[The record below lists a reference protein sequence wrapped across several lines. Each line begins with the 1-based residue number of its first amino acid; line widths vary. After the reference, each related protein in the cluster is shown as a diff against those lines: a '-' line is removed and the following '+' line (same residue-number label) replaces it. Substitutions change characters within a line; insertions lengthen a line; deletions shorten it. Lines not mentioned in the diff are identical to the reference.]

1 MTDALPEWLLG
12 LQAVTWR
19 QTGDIA
25 LTLQARPGLLAAAN
39 PRAVLPARGSI
50 TTWRGNYLDYTGAPP
65 ATKLAAVQA
74 SMPTTDASKHP
85 LPPLA
90 PRQSQAPPA
99 LDGTVTPVPS
109 QPGEAAEPGSTLD
122 VNDRVQL
129 AGAASEWGRGFDLS
143 YLSFITGR
151 KSDPYVQSL
160 VDAARSGKVA
170 AVDGDGNPIGSSV
183 WNQHSM
189 REALRRPGVL
199 IMVPDP
205 YHQIDEDTAVE
216 PLFRR
221 DDVLR
226 LDVATEASPTT
237 PGSAQNTPRPPDEEV
252 AEFIK
257 RKQAEWSDAGKK
269 HGRDRLLAEAA
280 SHFGVPRKYV
290 LDFWRRKGLGKDR
303 STIKRR

>member
-39 PRAVLPARGSI
+39 PRAVLPARGSL

-74 SMPTTDASKHP
+74 SMPTIDASKHP

-90 PRQSQAPPA
+90 PRRSQAPPA

-122 VNDRVQL
+122 ANDRVQL

-151 KSDPYVQSL
+151 KSEPYVQSL

-226 LDVATEASPTT
+226 LDVGTEASPTT
-237 PGSAQNTPRPPDEEV
+237 PGSAQNTPKPTDEEI

-257 RKQAEWSDAGKK
+257 GKRTEWSGRGMK
-269 HGRDRLLAEAA
+269 HGRDRLLDAA
-280 SHFGVPRKYV
+280 RKRFGVSHESLKQVWKSKRLAKN
-290 LDFWRRKGLGKDR
+290 R
-303 STIKRR
+303 STPKRR